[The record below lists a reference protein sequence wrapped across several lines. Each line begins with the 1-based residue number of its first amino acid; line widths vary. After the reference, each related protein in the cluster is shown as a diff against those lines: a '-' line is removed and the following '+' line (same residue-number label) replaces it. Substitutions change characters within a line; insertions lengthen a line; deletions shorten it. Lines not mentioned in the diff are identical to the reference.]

1 MKHWTIGKRIFTGFA
16 ALLLSMLVMG
26 GTAWYQT
33 RNIGTQLKVIES
45 EAIPGL
51 QASMDILA
59 EAMKIRVIT
68 LKHVASDDPKE
79 MLEMDMAASAQ
90 EKVVIDRIKKFQT
103 LADSDADRELSERA
117 MTLWAT
123 YAKTAFDVR
132 ALSSGQQQ
140 AEALAHANKAA
151 TPAFTAL
158 EKCIREMTEVSEKS
172 AGSSVSAALGFA
184 ATARITALVLG
195 GIAFVIGIV
204 FASSITRSVGR
215 ALREVSQALTEG
227 ASQVASASTQV
238 SAASQSLAEGASQQA
253 ASLEETGS
261 SLEEMSSMTRRN
273 AESAETAKELSGQT
287 RNAADL
293 GAREMQTMSSAMAE
307 IKTSSG
313 NIAKIIKTIDEIA
326 FQTNILALNAAVEAA
341 RAGEAGMGF
350 AVVADEVRSLAQRSA
365 QAAKETADKIEDSIK
380 RSEYGVQIST
390 KVAQSLEEIVVKA
403 RKVDELVAQIA
414 SASKEQSI
422 GITQVNTSIS
432 QMDKVTQSNAA
443 NAEETASA
451 SEELNAQAEAL
462 KEAVQRLMALVITE
476 KRAHSQTSLPSQRN
490 GAFKAAASHGLK
502 ATGQTR
508 NGAHPHKRNGDTLVL
523 PNDREAQPMAA
534 TDFRDF

>member
-1 MKHWTIGKRIFTGFA
+1 MNNWTIGKRIITGFA
-16 ALLLSMLVMG
+16 ALLVSMLVMG

-33 RNIGTQLKVIES
+33 RNIGEQLQVIDA

-59 EAMKIRVIT
+59 EAMKIRVMT
-68 LKHVASDDPKE
+68 LKHVASTDPKE
-79 MLEMDMAASAQ
+79 MAEVDAAVAAQ
-90 EKVVIDRIKKFQT
+90 EKVVVDRIKRFQA
-103 LADSDADRELSERA
+103 LADTDADRELSDKA
-117 MTLWAT
+117 MTLWGA
-123 YAKTAFDVR
+123 YARTAVEVR
-132 ALSSGQQQ
+132 ALSNGQKQV
-140 AEALAHANKAA
+140 EALAHANNAA
-151 TPAFTAL
+151 TPAFLAL
-158 EKCIREMTEVSEKS
+158 EQCIHEMTETSEKS
-172 AGSSVSAALGFA
+172 ARSAVSAATGFA
-184 ATARITALVLG
+184 ATARRTAWALGSLALVI
-195 GIAFVIGIV
+195 GIAF
-204 FASSITRSVGR
+204 ASTITRSVGR

-273 AESAETAKELSGQT
+273 AESAEMAKELASQT
-287 RNAADL
+287 RSAADL
-293 GAREMQTMSSAMAE
+293 GAREMQTMTSAMAE

-313 NIAKIIKTIDEIA
+313 NIGKIIKTIDEIA

-380 RSEYGVQIST
+380 RSEHGVQIST
-390 KVAQSLEEIVVKA
+390 KVAQSLEEIVAKA

-422 GITQVNTSIS
+422 GITQVNTSVS

-451 SEELNAQAEAL
+451 SEELSAQADAL
-462 KEAVQRLMALVITE
+462 KHAVQRLMSLITT
-476 KRAHSQTSLPSQRN
+476 QTTATADPGPARQN
-490 GAFKAAASHGLK
+490 HAFKPGKSESNHNGYS
-502 ATGQTR
+502 R
-508 NGAHPHKRNGDTLVL
+508 NGAHLQKRNGDTLVL
-523 PNDREAQPMAA
+523 PDDRKSQPLLAS
-534 TDFRDF
+534 DFRDF

>member
-1 MKHWTIGKRIFTGFA
+1 MKNWTIGKRIITGFA
-16 ALLLSMLVMG
+16 ALLASMLVMG

-33 RNIGTQLKVIES
+33 RNIGEQLQVIDA

-59 EAMKIRVIT
+59 EAMKIRVMT
-68 LKHVASDDPKE
+68 LKHVASTDLK
-79 MLEMDMAASAQ
+79 DMAEADVAVAAQ
-90 EKVVIDRIKKFQT
+90 EKVVVDRIKKFQD
-103 LADSDADRELSERA
+103 LADSDDDRELSEKA
-117 MTLWAT
+117 MTLWAA
-123 YAKTAFDVR
+123 YAKTASEVR
-132 ALSSGQQQ
+132 ALSSDQKQV
-140 AEALAHANKAA
+140 EALAHANKAA
-151 TPAFTAL
+151 TPAFQAL
-158 EKCIREMTEVSEKS
+158 EKCIHEMTETSEKS
-172 AGSSVSAALGFA
+172 ARSAVSAATGFA
-184 ATARITALVLG
+184 ATARITAWVLG
-195 GIAFVIGIV
+195 GIALAIGIA
-204 FASSITRSVGR
+204 FATTITRSVGR
-215 ALREVSQALTEG
+215 ALRDVSQALTEG

-273 AESAETAKELSGQT
+273 AESAEMAKELAGQT
-287 RNAADL
+287 RSAADL
-293 GAREMQTMSSAMAE
+293 GAREMQTMTSAMAE

-313 NIAKIIKTIDEIA
+313 NIGKIIKTIDEIA

-390 KVAQSLEEIVVKA
+390 KVAQSLEEIVAKA

-414 SASKEQSI
+414 NASKEQSI

-451 SEELNAQAEAL
+451 SEELSAQADAL
-462 KEAVQRLMALVITE
+462 KEAVQRLMSLVTTQ
-476 KRAHSQTSLPSQRN
+476 KAAAAGPGAVRTSRAFQPAKLPETKSNGHARN
-490 GAFKAAASHGLK
+490 GAYP
-502 ATGQTR
+502 Q
-508 NGAHPHKRNGDTLVL
+508 KRNGDALVL
-523 PNDREAQPMAA
+523 PDDRNGQPVAA